1 MAMMDKSKLL
11 AFSKKK
17 ANPPLAAPVLAA
29 KRAQAKAMP
38 PPAAPGAPGAM
49 PPKPAMGAKPP
60 MPGAKPAFPPKP
72 AAMPGKPPLPNPQHN
87 EAAEAPHEGEGE
99 EKFIFEL
106 VEDAA
111 QAAEASVDP
120 ELEQIIGSEP
130 PQEGID
136 PPTWATDSAMWAEA
150 AEAVGLG
157 TEAADKYA
165 EPFVVTCYLYKLI
178 GGPIQGGDLPAVD
191 ESVTPEADMTK
202 PGAAAKAI
210 HARSAARPAPQQ

>member
-17 ANPPLAAPVLAA
+17 ASPPLAADALAK
-29 KRAQAKAMP
+29 KRAMAKTMA
-38 PPAAPGAPGAM
+38 PPAPE
-49 PPKPAMGAKPP
+49 PAA
-60 MPGAKPAFPPKP
+60 ASKPAFPPKP
-72 AAMPGKPPLPNPQHN
+72 APMPGKPPLPNPKHN

-99 EKFIFEL
+99 ERFIFEL

-111 QAAEASVDP
+111 LAAESGVDQ

-130 PQEGID
+130 PKEGVE
-136 PPTWATDSAMWAEA
+136 PPSWATDAEMWAEA

-178 GGPIQGGDLPAVD
+178 GGAIEGGDLPAVE
-191 ESVTPEADMTK
+191 ESMEPEADMTK
-202 PGAAAKAI
+202 PGAAAKALL
-210 HARSAARPAPQQ
+210 ARSTSRPPAQ

>member
-17 ANPPLAAPVLAA
+17 ATPPLAAPVLAA
-29 KRAQAKAMP
+29 KRAQAKAQ
-38 PPAAPGAPGAM
+38 PAA
-49 PPKPAMGAKPP
+49 
-60 MPGAKPAFPPKP
+60 PAFPPKP
-72 AAMPGKPPLPNPQHN
+72 AAMPGKPPLPNPRHN
-87 EAAEAPHEGEGE
+87 EAAEAPHEGEAE

-111 QAAEASVDP
+111 QAAEASLDE
-120 ELEQIIGSEP
+120 ELEQVIGSEP
-130 PQEGID
+130 PQEGVE
-136 PPTWATDSAMWAEA
+136 PPSWAADRELWAEA

-178 GGPIQGGDLPAVD
+178 GGPIQGGDIAPVD
-191 ESVTPEADMTK
+191 ESMPPEADMTK
-202 PGAAAKAI
+202 PGAAAKALR
-210 HARSAARPAPQQ
+210 AVAAKPAVK